1 MVTLLGEMTREDAYE
16 KFKPE
21 TVFLLPV
28 GSVEQHGPHLPLDTD
43 AFDANYLCVEAAK
56 RCTEPKPVV
65 LPPLYYGVSL
75 HHMHYKGT
83 ITLQPETLI
92 AVVVDI
98 CTSLVKHGAKK
109 IVVVNGHGGNAHALC
124 CALQKLSYQFEDVL
138 FVLDNG
144 GLAEATRKKLFKGKN
159 DVHAGEYETSTS
171 LYNRE
176 SLVRI
181 EKAKEGKVKF
191 PSRFLE
197 FSASEKA
204 IYFPF
209 MDVVSSN
216 GVLGNPE
223 KASKE
228 KGREM
233 WDAMIK
239 ALVELVEELKRIET
253 K

>member
-1 MVTLLGEMTREDAYE
+1 MRKNKILLGEMTRKEAE
-16 KFKPE
+16 TRFNSN

-28 GSVEQHGPHLPLDTD
+28 GSIEQHGPHLPLDTD
-43 AFDANYLCVEAAK
+43 AFDANYLCIECAN

-65 LPPLYYGVSL
+65 LPPVYYGVSM

-83 ITLQPETLI
+83 ITIMPETLVALI
-92 AVVVDI
+92 TDI
-98 CTSLVKHGAKK
+98 CESLVSHGARK
-109 IVVVNGHGGNAHALC
+109 IMVVNGHGGNTHALC
-124 CALQKLSYQFEDVL
+124 IALQKLSYRYENVL

-144 GLAEATRKKLFKGKN
+144 ALAESTRKNLFPDRN

-176 SLVRI
+176 HLVQLENI
-181 EKAKEGKVKF
+181 KCGKIAF

-197 FSASEKA
+197 FGAPNRA
-204 IYFPF
+204 YYFPF
-209 MDVVSSN
+209 MDVVSTN

-233 WDAMIK
+233 WEAMIN
-239 ALVELVEELKRIET
+239 ALVEFVEEIKKI
-253 K
+253 